1 MITKDEQN
9 SWNKKESQD
18 FTKRIENLIKDEKK
32 SLIIRETTT
41 TLLSPIT
48 SILAPWTSQGI
59 SYLAGYAGL
68 RMSSTHAQSIKP
80 FAEETEYR
88 CIGNKLFR
96 VFSQEAVQTMPEIE
110 RESKDANF
118 LKDNIQR
125 LSNES
130 VRFIRSKIQL
140 KVGVMGLGISLLT
153 MAAPTVMNFA
163 ALGVSGMAQSLLTI
177 GGIVATA
184 TATSLGLSVSV
195 AERRRREIRIKNK
208 RIMNT
213 WRKSEKA
220 KLAALSNPA
229 LHNNT
234 FSGDK
239 IFRNMNQKLHTE
251 FRAFHSFNQTA
262 KTAVRKTSLYSFL
275 INAALLAFCY
285 NTGMG
290 IVNLATLFM
299 GINVMNSSILNILD
313 AHFRLKETRDS
324 MYEQYKKFRHNPIY
338 GLQYGNQKIRQ
349 NADTICL
356 QNICYCHRYNGTNLE
371 EVGKRSDVP
380 VIQSDQTVYFGPGIH
395 VLGGGSG
402 AGKSTL
408 YKLLRHADDLSYGSI
423 SYGSMQDGHFSGVS
437 LTDIPRDSVN
447 QHIAFCFQEIE
458 NDGQTGIDILRFG
471 NPYLSL
477 KQIEAVAA
485 QLRLNLYKET
495 SEQGREPKLFREMSG
510 GEKKRVLFLQAFL
523 SPKNIL
529 VFDEPTSGVDPSLVP
544 KMMEMLNNDYIVI
557 DGQKKKRTIIYTTH
571 HPEELK
577 MLSVSQIVDMAPIEG
592 KEAEEFT
599 QIHGS
604 AHLPSQFK
612 TYSFQTPEEQEFYL
626 SLAKSRKQT
635 ETNLPSDIRQDISG
649 FISMSIALKIQ
660 QQKNEYAGQNNTDIN
675 QAHPI
680 LSKPESPLWYRFV
693 GKGFGKTNS

>member
-1 MITKDEQN
+1 MADKNEQTAWHN
-9 SWNKKESQD
+9 KESHD
-18 FTKRIENLIKDEKK
+18 FSKRIEGLIREEKK
-32 SLIIRETTT
+32 NLIIRETIT

-59 SYLAGYAGL
+59 GYLAGYAGVRL
-68 RMSSTHAQSIKP
+68 SSAHAHGIKP
-80 FAEETEYR
+80 FAEETDYR
-88 CIGNKLFR
+88 RIGNKLFS

-110 RESKDANF
+110 REAKDANF
-118 LKDNIQR
+118 LRDNIQR

-140 KVGVMGLGISLLT
+140 KSGFIGLGISLLT
-153 MAAPTVMNFA
+153 MAAPTIMNFA
-163 ALGVSGMAQSLLTI
+163 TLGATGLAHSLLTV
-177 GGIVATA
+177 GGIVTTA
-184 TATSLGLSVSV
+184 TVANLGLSISV

-239 IFRNMNQKLHTE
+239 IFQNMNQRLHTE

-262 KTAVRKTSLYSFL
+262 KRAVRKTSLYSVL
-275 INAALLAFCY
+275 INAALLGFCY
-285 NTGMG
+285 KTGMG

-299 GINVMNSSILNILD
+299 GINVMNSSIINILD

-324 MYEQYKKFRHNPIY
+324 MYDQYKKFRHNPIY
-338 GLQYGNQKIRQ
+338 DLQYGNKKIRQ

-356 QNICYCHRYNGTNLE
+356 QNICYCHRYNGKNAE
-371 EVGKRSDVP
+371 ETGKRSDVP
-380 VIQSDQTVYFGPGIH
+380 VIQSDQTILFGPGIH

-408 YKLLRHADDLSYGSI
+408 YKLFRHADDLSYGTI
-423 SYGSMQDGHFSGVS
+423 SYGTITAGKFSGGD
-437 LTDIPRDSVN
+437 LTEIPRDSVN

-477 KQIEAVAA
+477 KQIETVASS
-485 QLRLNLYKET
+485 LRLSLYKET
-495 SEQGREPKLFREMSG
+495 AEGGREPKLFREMSG

-529 VFDEPTSGVDPSLVP
+529 IFDEPTSGVDPSLVP
-544 KMMEMLNNDYIVI
+544 KMLEMLNNDYVVI
-557 DGQKKKRTIIYTTH
+557 NGQKKKRTIIYTTH

-577 MLSVSQIVDMAPIEG
+577 MLSVSQIIDMAPIDG
-592 KEAEEFT
+592 REAEEFT
-599 QIHGS
+599 KKHGTD
-604 AHLPSQFK
+604 HLPSQFK
-612 TYSFQTPEEQEFYL
+612 VYPFQTPAEKEAYL
-626 SLAKSRKQT
+626 SLAKSRNQA
-635 ETNLPSDIRQDISG
+635 ETNQQADIRQDISG
-649 FISMSIALKIQ
+649 FISMSIAMKIQ
-660 QQKNEYAGQNNTDIN
+660 QQKAERIAQNNTEN
-675 QAHPI
+675 SSVPI
-680 LSKPESPLWYRFV
+680 LSKSESPLWYRFV
-693 GKGFGKTNS
+693 EKNTGKTNG